1 MERVIRSGFS
11 TVEVAGTV
19 NRFPRTPGC
28 PPMPHRL
35 PALPRPPRGMTLV
48 ELLVVIAII
57 AVMIGLLLPSVQS
70 AREAARRT
78 ACKSNLKQ
86 VGIAMQLFLDKK
98 TRGRFPDAAVLPSEE
113 LEFYTPERP
122 IKPSIVASLGP
133 FMEESREGFRC
144 PSDTKY
150 FVRSPA
156 DIAALEER
164 LAKIGRSL
172 EERPP
177 EYKDISYEGTS
188 YEYPARRLTRTDPAT
203 GKTTGRTREEAL
215 SSRSGQQ
222 GASSRLWVMYEFG
235 PFHGGFTWLP
245 QREETDF
252 NEPATPPEGARN
264 FLYLDGHVENL

>member
-1 MERVIRSGFS
+1 
-11 TVEVAGTV
+11 
-19 NRFPRTPGC
+19 
-28 PPMPHRL
+28 MPHRL

-57 AVMIGLLLPSVQS
+57 GVMIGLLLPSVQS

-86 VGIAMQLFLDKK
+86 VGIAMQLFLDRK
-98 TRGRFPDAAVLPSEE
+98 TRGRFPVAAEVPSQE
-113 LEFYTPERP
+113 LEFYTATRP
-122 IKPSIVASLGP
+122 IKPSIVAALGP

-144 PSDTKY
+144 PSDSKY

-164 LAKIGRSL
+164 LANIGRSL
-172 EERPP
+172 ADRPP

-188 YEYPARRLTRTDPAT
+188 YQYPRLRLTRTDPAT
-203 GKTTGRTREEAL
+203 QKEVGRTREEAL
-215 SSRSGQQ
+215 TYRGSQ
-222 GASSRLWVMYEFG
+222 GASSKLWVLYEFG
-235 PFHGGFTWLP
+235 PFHGGFSWLP
-245 QREETDF
+245 QGEVTDF
-252 NEPATPPEGARN
+252 NERPTPPEGARN

>member
-1 MERVIRSGFS
+1 
-11 TVEVAGTV
+11 
-19 NRFPRTPGC
+19 
-28 PPMPHRL
+28 MPQPL
-35 PALPRPPRGMTLV
+35 PALPRRPRGMTLI

-78 ACKSNLKQ
+78 VCKSNLRQ
-86 VGIAMQLFLDKK
+86 AGIAMQMFLDKK
-98 TRGRFPDAAVLPSEE
+98 ARGRFPVAAVVPSEE
-113 LEFYTPERP
+113 LEFYTATRP

-144 PSDTKY
+144 PSDSKY

-164 LAKIGRSL
+164 LANIGRSL
-172 EERPP
+172 ADRPP
-177 EYKDISYEGTS
+177 EYKDVSYEGTS

-203 GKTTGRTREEAL
+203 QKEVGRTREEAL
-215 SSRSGQQ
+215 ASRSGQQ

-235 PFHGGFTWLP
+235 PFHGGFSWLP
-245 QREETDF
+245 QREESEF
-252 NEPATPPEGARN
+252 NEPATPPAGARN